1 MANPVRK
8 HLGVFSL
15 SIAAILCALL
25 AAGCSA
31 SRLKY
36 TKNDADPASPPN
48 GGFAFALHAATVVLT
63 KTANKTSP
71 ASQPSGGAHPPTSP
85 PAGTA
90 ASSPTEPY
98 AATCER
104 PKAPSA
110 PPSENKPQTNWWRD
124 CLRGT
129 SSSVVAVSSGAVY
142 VASPDNGMFSTTKVT
157 PKVSDSDPL
166 LVNSVTFNTTST
178 IPGAITAAG
187 TGAAAGFAFGPWGA
201 VIGGVIGAAGV
212 FAPGATGKAAP
223 IANAGWWDFACD
235 GQTEYPRYMR
245 LKDVGSATLSG
256 PVTMDFTSVDNRTAQ
271 ETTLKAVPECWRPLP
286 VSASGGYQPEAQP
299 ESQAEASGWF
309 YRFVPNQSPPPRV
322 TALPPMVYNVYDASG
337 KTEVKLASALQ
348 PADDYFTAAGS
359 SGQDTFPVAACRAVD
374 LQITWWQEFDA
385 NTGDPTHKV
394 ELVSFPLTVADPAYV
409 QKIASP
415 KQGAITLLPV
425 CGGYASAGGPS
436 TDLNDSISNLIK
448 QVQAVKDAE
457 TKWATPAKK

>member
-1 MANPVRK
+1 
-8 HLGVFSL
+8 
-15 SIAAILCALL
+15 
-25 AAGCSA
+25 
-31 SRLKY
+31 
-36 TKNDADPASPPN
+36 
-48 GGFAFALHAATVVLT
+48 
-63 KTANKTSP
+63 
-71 ASQPSGGAHPPTSP
+71 
-85 PAGTA
+85 
-90 ASSPTEPY
+90 
-98 AATCER
+98 
-104 PKAPSA
+104 
-110 PPSENKPQTNWWRD
+110 
-124 CLRGT
+124 
-129 SSSVVAVSSGAVY
+129 
-142 VASPDNGMFSTTKVT
+142 
-157 PKVSDSDPL
+157 
-166 LVNSVTFNTTST
+166 
-178 IPGAITAAG
+178 
-187 TGAAAGFAFGPWGA
+187 
-201 VIGGVIGAAGV
+201 
-212 FAPGATGKAAP
+212 
-223 IANAGWWDFACD
+223 
-235 GQTEYPRYMR
+235 
-245 LKDVGSATLSG
+245 
-256 PVTMDFTSVDNRTAQ
+256 MDFTSVDNRTAQ